1 MTMQNSTTITV
12 LGVKISCLSRK
23 NALNAVS
30 DWLLADSR
38 RSYFIVTP
46 NPEMLVLAQSDALFK
61 HILNSADL
69 AIPDGAGLVIA
80 SKLQNLTNNLQLITN
95 NKNIYVSSH
104 KSSVIS
110 SRVSGIDLML
120 DLCQM
125 AAKNDHTV
133 GLLGAQPGVAQ
144 KTAEVLKKKYPGLK
158 IKFAVSEISDLKKI
172 DPSAS
177 LRVNSSR
184 SLRVDLL
191 FVAYGAPKQEKL
203 IAKLISNHQLTMTN
217 HQSPINN
224 DQNPKAKIYMSVGGA
239 FDLISGRVKRAPLF
253 IQKIG
258 LEWLFRLCQESWR
271 IKRIWTAVAVFP
283 CLVFKSLKSPK

>member
-177 LRVNSSR
+177 LRVN
-184 SLRVDLL
+184 
-191 FVAYGAPKQEKL
+191 
-203 IAKLISNHQLTMTN
+203 
-217 HQSPINN
+217 
-224 DQNPKAKIYMSVGGA
+224 
-239 FDLISGRVKRAPLF
+239 
-253 IQKIG
+253 
-258 LEWLFRLCQESWR
+258 
-271 IKRIWTAVAVFP
+271 
-283 CLVFKSLKSPK
+283 